1 MIAKSLL
8 SFLKKKEN
16 KSQKVEQIESIKFV
30 FRKNALSRYI
40 RISIKP
46 DKYVLVSMP
55 KRASFCAAR
64 KFAID
69 NIDEIKN
76 ALDKIKPK
84 KYVLDGV
91 EFDTSSNYVLALKK
105 KAKEILPKRLDELAL
120 RYGYKYNKVALKYM
134 KTRWGSC
141 SFKNNINLN
150 VSLVTLD
157 GELID
162 YVLLHELVHTVEK
175 NHAKTFWA
183 RINSH
188 MPDARKRQKILK
200 SRKVI

>member
-1 MIAKSLL
+1 MIPKSLL

-16 KSQKVEQIESIKFV
+16 KSQKTEQIEGVKFV

-40 RISIKP
+40 KISIKA
-46 DKYVLVSMP
+46 DKCVLVSMP
-55 KRASFCAAR
+55 KGVSFSTAR

-76 ALDKIKPK
+76 ALSKIKPE

-91 EFDTSSNYVLALKK
+91 EFDTSSSYVLALRK
-105 KAKEILPKRLDELAL
+105 KAKAYLPKRLDELAL

-188 MPDARKRQKILK
+188 MPDARARQKILK

>member
-1 MIAKSLL
+1 MIPKSLL

-157 GELID
+157 SKLID

-188 MPDARKRQKILK
+188 MPDARQRQKILK

>member
-1 MIAKSLL
+1 MIPKSLL

-16 KSQKVEQIESIKFV
+16 KSQKTEQIEGVKFV

-40 RISIKP
+40 KISIKA
-46 DKYVLVSMP
+46 DKCVLVSMP
-55 KRASFCAAR
+55 KRAYFSTAR

-76 ALDKIKPK
+76 ALSKIKPK
-84 KYVLDGV
+84 KYILDGV

-105 KAKEILPKRLDELAL
+105 KAKEFLPKRLDELAQK
-120 RYGYKYNKVALKYM
+120 YGYKYNKVALKYM

-157 GELID
+157 RELID

-188 MPDARKRQKILK
+188 MPDARIRQKILK

>member
-1 MIAKSLL
+1 MIPKSLL

-16 KSQKVEQIESIKFV
+16 KSQKTEQIEGVKFV
-30 FRKNALSRYI
+30 FRKNTLSRYI
-40 RISIKP
+40 KISIKA

-55 KRASFCAAR
+55 KRASFSIAR
-64 KFAID
+64 KFALD

-76 ALDKIKPK
+76 ALSKIKPK
-84 KYVLDGV
+84 KYILDGV
-91 EFDTSSNYVLALKK
+91 EFDTSSSYVLALKK
-105 KAKEILPKRLDELAL
+105 KAKEFLPKRLDELAQK
-120 RYGYKYNKVALKYM
+120 YGYKYNKVALKYM

-157 GELID
+157 RELID

-188 MPDARKRQKILK
+188 MPDARIRQKILK

>member
-1 MIAKSLL
+1 MIPKSLL

-16 KSQKVEQIESIKFV
+16 KSQKTEQIEGVKFV

-40 RISIKP
+40 KISIKA
-46 DKYVLVSMP
+46 DKCVLVSMP
-55 KRASFCAAR
+55 KGASFSTAR

-76 ALDKIKPK
+76 ALSKIKPE

-91 EFDTSSNYVLALKK
+91 EFDTSSSYVLALRK
-105 KAKEILPKRLDELAL
+105 KAKAYLPKRLDELAQK
-120 RYGYKYNKVALKYM
+120 YGYKYNKVALKYM

-157 GELID
+157 RELID

-188 MPDARKRQKILK
+188 MPDARARQKILK